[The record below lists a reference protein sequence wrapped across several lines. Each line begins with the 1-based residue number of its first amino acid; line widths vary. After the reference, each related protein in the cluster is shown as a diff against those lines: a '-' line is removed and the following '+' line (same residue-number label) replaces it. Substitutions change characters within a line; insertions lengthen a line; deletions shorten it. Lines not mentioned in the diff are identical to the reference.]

1 MARYRW
7 SRALRGTR
15 YERGCGRHKT
25 DLTMLI
31 LSDRHEKQRHG
42 HVAKVCLE
50 IYVDSRWRWRGKLG
64 VTGRTCGWQDP

>member
-25 DLTMLI
+25 NLTMLI

-50 IYVDSRWRWRGKLG
+50 NYVDSR
-64 VTGRTCGWQDP
+64 